1 MNCRGARQHE
11 RLNTIIEEAGPR
23 GYFPFDVLIQ
33 VTAVAGGAA
42 VRMMELAEACKHILQ
57 PLDQEITA
65 VGLGADFQKSLFFF
79 KFERQARGHL
89 K

>member
-42 VRMMELAEACKHILQ
+42 VRMMELAEACNRFL
-57 PLDQEITA
+57 PVRARLDA
-65 VGLGADFQKSLFFF
+65 LGYEDPDIFAHS
-79 KFERQARGHL
+79 
-89 K
+89 